1 MVAPEESSEEYV
13 PERGDLVWLN
23 FSPQAG
29 HEQRGHRPAL
39 VLSPHSYNERAGLAL
54 LCPITSREK
63 GYPFE
68 VALPE
73 ALDTHGVVL
82 ADQVRCLDWRKRR
95 AERIESAPAHVVREV
110 KAKVE
115 ALLE

>member
-1 MVAPEESSEEYV
+1 MVDSEEYV
-13 PERGDLVWLN
+13 PRRGDLVWLN

-39 VLSPHSYNERAGLAL
+39 VLSPRRYNERAGLAL
-54 LCPITSREK
+54 LCPITSRVR

-68 VALPE
+68 VALP
-73 ALDTHGVVL
+73 DTLETEGVVL
-82 ADQVRCLDWRKRR
+82 ADQVRSLDWRKRR
-95 AERIESAPAHVVREV
+95 AQRIEPVPSAVVGEV
-110 KAKVE
+110 VGKVQ

>member
-1 MVAPEESSEEYV
+1 MVDSEEYV
-13 PERGDLVWLN
+13 PRRGDLVWLN

-39 VLSPHSYNERAGLAL
+39 VLSPRRYNERAGLAL
-54 LCPITSREK
+54 LCPITSRVR

-68 VALPE
+68 VALP
-73 ALDTHGVVL
+73 DTLETEGVVL
-82 ADQVRCLDWRKRR
+82 ADQVRSLDWRKGG
-95 AERIESAPAHVVREV
+95 AQRIEPVPSAVVGEV
-110 KAKVE
+110 VGKVQ